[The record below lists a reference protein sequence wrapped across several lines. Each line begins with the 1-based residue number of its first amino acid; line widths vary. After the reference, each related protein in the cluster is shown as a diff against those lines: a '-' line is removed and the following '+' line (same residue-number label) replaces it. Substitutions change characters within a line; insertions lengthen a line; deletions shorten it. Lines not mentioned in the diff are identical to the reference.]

1 MLLYVSIAFLLG
13 AAWFI
18 VRAVQ
23 CYRSDEEVWRI
34 AGSGAA
40 VALVGALIYPTT
52 SSLTWA
58 LLAIPLFVVGRYL
71 LDSFDPWRRRDR
83 P

>member
-1 MLLYVSIAFLLG
+1 MMFYVSIAFLLG
-13 AAWFI
+13 AAWFF

-23 CYRSDEEVWRI
+23 CYRADEEVWRL

-40 VALVGALIYPTT
+40 VAIVGSLIYPMT

-58 LLAIPLFVVGRYL
+58 LLTIPLFLVGHYL
-71 LDSFDPWRRRDR
+71 LRSFDPWRRRDPR
-83 P
+83 

>member
-1 MLLYVSIAFLLG
+1 MMFYVSIAFLCG

-23 CYRSDEEVWRI
+23 SYRSDEEVWRI

-40 VALVGALIYPTT
+40 VALVGALIYPMTT
-52 SSLTWA
+52 SLTWA
-58 LLAIPLFVVGRYL
+58 LLTIPLFVVGHYL
-71 LDSFDPWRRRDR
+71 LASFDPWRRRDR

>member
-1 MLLYVSIAFLLG
+1 MMFYVSIAFLLG

-23 CYRSDEEVWRI
+23 SYRSDEEVWRI

-40 VALVGALIYPTT
+40 VALVGALIYPMT

-58 LLAIPLFVVGRYL
+58 LLTIPLFVVGWYL